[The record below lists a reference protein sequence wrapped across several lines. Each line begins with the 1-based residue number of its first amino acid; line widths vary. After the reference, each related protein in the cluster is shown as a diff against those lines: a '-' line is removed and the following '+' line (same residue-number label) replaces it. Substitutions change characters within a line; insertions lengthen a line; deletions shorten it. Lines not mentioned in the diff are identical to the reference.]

1 MGIIFALLSLDT
13 NRPLTSSRSCRS
25 FRFGFVELRSTDPP
39 AYVLHVRRQ
48 LVFFGGTLMLMTHW
62 RKVLMCSCLFAIL
75 IALGAGLVRVAAKS
89 ATEAPAGFNTPSFN
103 SAQSIS
109 NGLVEPPGD
118 TFARD
123 QQVYEQNETVA
134 QGLGPVYNAT
144 SCVNCHQN
152 PNSGAASQITEL
164 RVGHNDVNGNFV
176 NPTILINDGN
186 DTITGRAI
194 VEDRAI
200 GPQAQETIP
209 ATENIRTLRAAL
221 NTLGDGFVEAI
232 DDSTLI
238 AIAERQPELSEGRV
252 HGEVVQAPI
261 FEAPGQ
267 TRVGRFGWKDQHSS
281 LLSFIA
287 DAYLNE
293 MGITN
298 RLRPTEVTQVL
309 NTTTGINDQPD
320 ELGLADI
327 DHFAQFVRGTMV
339 PPRDTALAATPAAL
353 TGQHLFRQVGCR
365 PCHVDTIITA
375 PVGTVIDGGMFT
387 VPEAL
392 GDKIIH
398 PFSDFLLHDI
408 GTGDGIVQVGPQDT
422 ANKLRT
428 APLWGLRTK
437 ARFMHDLESLS
448 LQSAISRHSEEA
460 TEPVRRFGKLSPED
474 RPGLLTFLN
483 TM

>member
-1 MGIIFALLSLDT
+1 MK
-13 NRPLTSSRSCRS
+13 
-25 FRFGFVELRSTDPP
+25 STHQP
-39 AYVLHVRRQ
+39 AYVPHLRRR
-48 LVFFGGTLMLMTHW
+48 LYPLEETLMIMPHW
-62 RKVLMCSCLFAIL
+62 RKVLLCSCLFAAVA
-75 IALGAGLVRVAAKS
+75 ALGTGLARVAAKS

-103 SAQSIS
+103 SQKSITK
-109 NGLVEPPGD
+109 GIGEPPGD

-123 QQVYEQNETVA
+123 QQVYEKNDTVA
-134 QGLGPVYNAT
+134 DGLGPVYTAQ
-144 SCVNCHQN
+144 SWFNCHQN

-164 RVGHNDVNGNFV
+164 RVGHNDENGNFV
-176 NPTILINDGN
+176 NPTIFINDGK
-186 DTITGRAI
+186 DTITGRSI
-194 VEDRAI
+194 VNDRAI
-200 GPQAQETIP
+200 GPEAQEHIP

-221 NTLGDGFVEAI
+221 NTLGDGVVEAI
-232 DDSTLI
+232 DDGTLI
-238 AIAERQPELSEGRV
+238 AISEKQPEVTDGKV

-320 ELGLADI
+320 NLGLADI
-327 DHFAQFVRGTMV
+327 DHFAQFIRGTMV
-339 PPRDTALAATPAAL
+339 PPRDTTLAATPAAL
-353 TGQHLFRQVGCR
+353 RGQQLFKQIGCSV
-365 PCHVDTIITA
+365 CHVQSITTA
-375 PVGTVIDGGMFT
+375 PAGTVIDGGMFT

-408 GTGDGIVQVGPQDT
+408 GTGDGVLQD
-422 ANKLRT
+422 
-428 APLWGLRTK
+428 G
-437 ARFMHDLESLS
+437 
-448 LQSAISRHSEEA
+448 
-460 TEPVRRFGKLSPED
+460 
-474 RPGLLTFLN
+474 
-483 TM
+483 